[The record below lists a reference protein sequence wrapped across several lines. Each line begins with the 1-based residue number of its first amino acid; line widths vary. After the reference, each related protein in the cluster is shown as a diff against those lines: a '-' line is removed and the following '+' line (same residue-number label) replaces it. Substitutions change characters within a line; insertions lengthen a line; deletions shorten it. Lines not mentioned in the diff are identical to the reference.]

1 MANLTPFAWA
11 SGFAKASI
19 VDSKS
24 LKVLVC
30 KFNPKELSVRK
41 SGRWYSGRQQT
52 APGAPAPDFISPEP
66 RSLDMELFFDD
77 WEALMGDVS
86 GDVEQLL
93 KWTSPSSSSL
103 FGGMPENPPILD
115 VFWGSKKHITGY
127 LESVSAR
134 YTLFRRDGTPVRA
147 TVNATF
153 KEVPEDAARQN
164 PTSGGPA
171 GRRTRLLGD
180 GDTLQSIAYAEYGD
194 ASLWRGL
201 AAANDVDDP
210 LRVPSGTR
218 ILVPPISDARAL
230 S

>member
-1 MANLTPFAWA
+1 MASLTPFAWA

-19 VDSKS
+19 VDTKS

-30 KFNPKELSVRK
+30 KFNPKELSIRK

-86 GDVEQLL
+86 GDVDQLL

-115 VFWGSKKHITGY
+115 VFWGAKKHITGY

-147 TVNATF
+147 TVNVTF

-171 GRRTRLLGD
+171 GRRTHLLGD
-180 GDTLQSIAYAEYGD
+180 GDTLQSVAYAEYGD

-210 LRVPSGTR
+210 LRLASGTR
-218 ILVPPISDARAL
+218 VLVPPISDARAL

>member
-1 MANLTPFAWA
+1 MASLTPFAWA

-19 VDSKS
+19 VDTTS

-41 SGRWYSGRQQT
+41 SGRWNPGRQQAALD
-52 APGAPAPDFISPEP
+52 APEPDYISPEP

-77 WEALMGDVS
+77 WESLMGDVS

-93 KWTSPSSSSL
+93 RWTSPSPSF
-103 FGGMPENPPILD
+103 FGGERENPPILE

-127 LESVSAR
+127 LESVNAR

-147 TVNATF
+147 TVNASF
-153 KEVPEDAARQN
+153 KEVPQDSAGQN

-171 GRRTRLLGD
+171 GRRTRLVGD

-194 ASLWRGL
+194 AALWRGL
-201 AAANDVDDP
+201 AAANGVDDP
-210 LRVPSGTR
+210 LRLRNGTR
-218 ILVPPISDARAL
+218 LLVPALPDARAL